1 MKKLKTDKTTIHLL
15 DSKSIFLV
23 WNTEYNSECWHGKR
37 PGSIFWFRRY
47 AKICDLLVVG
57 LFCDH
62 GAAVAKILLLFSSRV
77 SQKKGVY
84 KKKTR
89 QNTSMA

>member
-1 MKKLKTDKTTIHLL
+1 MENVRVQ
-15 DSKSIFLV
+15 F
-23 WNTEYNSECWHGKR
+23 
-37 PGSIFWFRRY
+37 FWFRRY

-62 GAAVAKILLLFSSRV
+62 GAAVAKKLLLFSSRV

-84 KKKTR
+84 EKHVKGVNYSELVRFIDSSRSKT
-89 QNTSMA
+89 TSQDPVQVASNVSVIVSLN